1 MASISDYK
9 KQHPEYRN
17 IPDLQLAEIM
27 YEKAYKGKLDETEF
41 YKLAFP
47 NIAAE
52 RIEDTP
58 DITELDIAY
67 GTQIDPFSIDFKPT
81 TEEIAKKAG
90 VSVNNPADI
99 KARFGGS
106 LGYNQEQ
113 KRLAIENSLSKTFG
127 QKIDVRIDLYWLEIW
142 FHLEVS
148 YENNFT

>member
-67 GTQIDPFSIDFKPT
+67 GTQIDPFSIDF
-81 TEEIAKKAG
+81 
-90 VSVNNPADI
+90 
-99 KARFGGS
+99 
-106 LGYNQEQ
+106 
-113 KRLAIENSLSKTFG
+113 
-127 QKIDVRIDLYWLEIW
+127 
-142 FHLEVS
+142 
-148 YENNFT
+148 